1 MPVSPA
7 RQIAFQILCQVESRK
22 EYAVELLQ
30 SERVSHLKEPDRK
43 LATELVMGVLRWRGD
58 LDFEIERLSGKQV
71 RHFDLEIL
79 VILRLGV
86 YQIRF
91 LRKVPKA
98 AAVNESVELVKLARK
113 RSAAGL
119 VNAVLRK
126 CEPAVGRNEG
136 DRTPTPSARA
146 SDADQE
152 VLDSACRSMPAWL
165 FERWVQNFGLDSA
178 RSLARASVAIPHS
191 TLRLSVTGPEHVAE
205 MQRRLAAAGV
215 ETRPGKFAP
224 AALRI
229 EAGHVRSTEAWRHGQ
244 LVVQDEASQIVG
256 SLVAPA
262 AAQAVLDLCAAPGI
276 KSSQIATALSSG
288 RLVACDFSA
297 PRLRTLLKLLPRM
310 VPCGVRLGIV
320 RLDATR
326 GLPFGAI
333 FDRILIDAPCS
344 GTGTLARNP
353 EIKWRL
359 QPQDLTRL
367 QETQSAMLQHGLAAL
382 ADGGRLVY
390 STCSL
395 EPEENEQAVERVL
408 AGNSGF
414 RALDRDELAQ
424 EFPHLATL
432 FVERGYLRTRPD
444 LHEMDGFFAAVITRR
459 T

>member
-1 MPVSPA
+1 LPVSPA
-7 RQIAFQILCQVESRK
+7 RQIAFQILCRVESRE
-22 EYAVELLQ
+22 EYAVDLLQ

-58 LDFEIERLSGKQV
+58 LDFEIERLSGKRV

-86 YQIRF
+86 YQIRV
-91 LRKVPKA
+91 LRKVPKG

-126 CEPAVGRNEG
+126 CEPVVGAREG
-136 DRTPTPSARA
+136 GSTPSPSRA
-146 SDADQE
+146 NNADQE
-152 VLDSACRSMPAWL
+152 MRDGACRSMPEWL
-165 FERWVQNFGLDSA
+165 FKHWVQNFGPDSA
-178 RSLARASVAIPHS
+178 RSLARASVAIPQG
-191 TLRLSVTGPEHVAE
+191 TLRLPVTAPEHVAE
-205 MQRRLAAAGV
+205 MQRGLAAAGV
-215 ETRPGKFAP
+215 QTRPGKFAP
-224 AALRI
+224 TALTI
-229 EAGHVRSTEAWRHGQ
+229 ESGHVRSTEAWRHGQ
-244 LVVQDEASQIVG
+244 LVFQDEASQIVG

-262 AAQAVLDLCAAPGI
+262 AGQAVLDLCAAPGI
-276 KSSQIATALSSG
+276 KSSQIATALGSG
-288 RLVACDFSA
+288 RLVACDFSKR
-297 PRLRTLLKLLPRM
+297 RLRTLLKLLPGK
-310 VPCGVRLGIV
+310 VPVGVRLGLV
-320 RLDATR
+320 RLDAAR
-326 GLPFGAI
+326 DLPFGAI

-367 QETQSAMLQHGLAAL
+367 RETQCALLRSGLAAL

-395 EPEENEQAVERVL
+395 EPEENEQVVERVL

-414 RALDRDELAQ
+414 RSLDHEELAQ
-424 EFPHLATL
+424 EFPHLASL
-432 FVERGYLRTRPD
+432 FDGRGYLRTRPD

-459 T
+459 K